1 MPSCTNDMRIV
12 IMQSGCHGTGYY
24 TGTRYRQ

>member
-12 IMQSGCHGTGYY
+12 IMQSGCHGTTNYA
-24 TGTRYRQ
+24 GTWYRQ